1 MLLLWAMSVGM
12 DSYFELRQDGVLSY
26 AKHQGAPPLGSPL
39 QLAGCSVIIHAD
51 GIVEGAPDGAFIFE
65 LIVRSGRRLLLQV
78 RAAVHVQ
85 LCVWLRPAPAGWLTY
100 FRAAARPCSRVPRFT
115 PLRHRKRRR
124 GAC

>member
-78 RAAVHVQ
+78 RAVCMCSDAYG
-85 LCVWLRPAPAGWLTY
+85 WGRAPAG
-100 FRAAARPCSRVPRFT
+100 
-115 PLRHRKRRR
+115 
-124 GAC
+124 G